1 MGVGDVFLLCLFG
14 FSFYGSNQPF
24 CLTGLLI
31 LVVSFTKSAQA
42 PFSSWLPAAMLA
54 PTPVSALVHS
64 STLVTTGVY
73 LLFRFF
79 PVALPLIFNIGAFTT
94 LMAGLA
100 AILEADSKKI
110 IALSTLSQLGLMVSS
125 LGIGARSL
133 CFAHLRTHA
142 AFKALL
148 FLAMGTCI
156 HGIYGSQE
164 ARGLGRLVRP
174 SPLTLV
180 VLVLAA
186 SSLCGLV
193 FTSGWATKDAILEY
207 SFSNGLSFF
216 SALLFYVGIGLTLCY
231 RLRLTIVLCGS
242 LGHSHSLLVSFSL
255 PLVVKVAL
263 FWLGL
268 LSVVLGCFLQRYLL
282 FPTVVLCLVDKT
294 IVMFFAIFIVILFLN
309 IRPFSSLGY
318 DPFLGLACMTRLQS
332 RLLLPINFVQHTEV
346 RALQAGGIAVLPSS
360 LFSVSVGTHL
370 LAKGTL
376 FLFI

>member
-100 AILEADSKKI
+100 ALLEADSKKI

-133 CFAHLRTHA
+133 CFAHLSTHA

-164 ARGLGRLVRP
+164 FRGLGQLVRP

-180 VLVLAA
+180 VLVLAS

-193 FTSGWATKDAILEY
+193 FLSGWATKDAILEY
-207 SFSNGLSFF
+207 SFRNGISYF
-216 SALLFYVGIGLTLCY
+216 SALLFYVGIGLTLGY
-231 RLRLTIVLCGS
+231 RLRLTLVLCGS
-242 LGHSHSLLVSFSL
+242 LGHSPSLVVSFSL
-255 PLVVKVAL
+255 PFSEGFTFLVSIVVCCAWLLPTTL
-263 FWLGL
+263 FTFAYCRAMFFRQDFGN
-268 LSVVLGCFLQRYLL
+268 GTRYLY
-282 FPTVVLCLVDKT
+282 CY
-294 IVMFFAIFIVILFLN
+294 N
-309 IRPFSSLGY
+309 FS
-318 DPFLGLACMTRLQS
+318 
-332 RLLLPINFVQHTEV
+332 
-346 RALQAGGIAVLPSS
+346 
-360 LFSVSVGTHL
+360 
-370 LAKGTL
+370 
-376 FLFI
+376 